1 MKTFLQSMQSKL
13 KRSNKVILTAAIIA
27 AVVASVWL
35 VWLVKHPIG
44 DKSIN
49 GVQKVK
55 VVAAEN
61 FWGNIVSQLGGDKV
75 TVTSIITD
83 PTADPHL
90 YESDA
95 RAATAIAQADLII
108 TNGLGY
114 DDFMD
119 KLLSVS
125 PNTNRRVLTVADVLG
140 VKGKDANPHLWYDL
154 QRVGQVA
161 EAFTAQLIAKDP
173 ANKSLYDKNLA
184 SFKASLQPLLGKI
197 QTIKTNYPHAPVA
210 YTERVPGYLLD
221 LAGLEVKTPT
231 GFSSAIENANEPSVD
246 DQTAMASLVTD
257 HKVKV
262 LLYNAQATSPVTQH
276 IRELAQNAKLPIV
289 GVTETLPSDV
299 STYQQWQANQLDAL
313 LSALKN
319 SQ

>member
-1 MKTFLQSMQSKL
+1 MKTFLQSIQNKL
-13 KRSNKVILTAAIIA
+13 KKTNKVLLAVAATVAIA
-27 AVVASVWL
+27 ASVGL
-35 VWLVKHPIG
+35 VWLVGHPIG
-44 DKSIN
+44 SKPTGAQRI
-49 GVQKVK
+49 KI
-55 VVAAEN
+55 VAAEN
-61 FWGNIVSQLGGDKV
+61 FWGNIISQLGGDKV
-75 TVTSIITD
+75 IVTSIITD

-125 PNTNRRVLTVADVLG
+125 PNANRQVLTAADVLN

-154 QRVGQVA
+154 KRVAQVA
-161 EAFTAQLIAKDP
+161 EAFTAQLSAKDP
-173 ANKSLYDKNLA
+173 ANKPLFDKNLA
-184 SFKASLQPLLGKI
+184 SFKVSLLPLLDKI
-197 QTIKTNYPHAPVA
+197 QAIKTNYPRAAVA

-221 LAGLEVKTPT
+221 LAGLDVKTPL

-276 IRELAQNAKLPIV
+276 IRDLAQEAKLPIV
-289 GVTETLPSDV
+289 GVTETLPGDMP
-299 STYQQWQANQLDAL
+299 TYQQWQANQLDAL